1 MHSFVLADA
10 SHQELPTTFIETKL
24 HFNLFLV
31 SSISVSDLFSLFLS
45 FAFDVLISCALLIL
59 IHPPPSS
66 LLDAIRMFPSM
77 ERRQRAEPNLIVC
90 TNFHLGNKLCRQ
102 THVFRIESQCSQFT
116 EIEKKEE
123 ATTTSGNNA
132 FVQTRDSLQWNSE

>member
-59 IHPPPSS
+59 IHPPP
-66 LLDAIRMFPSM
+66 PVCSM
-77 ERRQRAEPNLIVC
+77 PFVCFRRQRAEPNLIVC